1 MEEVEIANSP
11 CGLTLKEVEHF
22 ITINNSPFL
31 YSISKLEK
39 GDGIKIKLFE
49 SKPKTNIY
57 YEYEALT
64 QELTNSIKFL
74 VLCEDLDEMIIALK
88 SAFDEERAKFVEES
102 NKYFIEFQFEA
113 MGKSKKNKIE
123 FKKYQPK
130 NPIDELN
137 EKITMIQN
145 DYKNL
150 YKEIEELKKGKNDSN
165 ADIKDK
171 MKEILK
177 DKELR
182 MSLYNE
188 FEQIMCSK
196 FNLSKETK

>member
-1 MEEVEIANSP
+1 
-11 CGLTLKEVEHF
+11 
-22 ITINNSPFL
+22 
-31 YSISKLEK
+31 
-39 GDGIKIKLFE
+39 
-49 SKPKTNIY
+49 
-57 YEYEALT
+57 
-64 QELTNSIKFL
+64 
-74 VLCEDLDEMIIALK
+74 
-88 SAFDEERAKFVEES
+88 
-102 NKYFIEFQFEA
+102 
-113 MGKSKKNKIE
+113 
-123 FKKYQPK
+123 
-130 NPIDELN
+130 
-137 EKITMIQN
+137 MIQN